1 MNREFLNIKIFAL
14 MLLVG
19 VFSICDV
26 RGQAVAD
33 SIHHRPTVGVVLC
46 GGGAKGFSH
55 IRILK
60 AIDEA
65 GIPVDCIGGTSIG
78 AIIGAL
84 YAVGYDPDEMEKIV
98 RAQNWDEIMYDKVPK
113 TLLPVENKMY
123 DRHYLATF
131 PISDGKIK
139 VKSSLVDGVCVNLLM
154 SRVMLPACGVD
165 DFNDL
170 SVPFFCVATDVEHAR
185 QYELTRGNLARSVRA
200 SMSIPFLFKPVM
212 IDDKVFVDGGMVN
225 NFPVRNMQERGVDI
239 IIGIDLEDDVI
250 PASQIDN
257 SLGLLEGMMQLA
269 SLDESN
275 YARTHC
281 DIYIKP
287 NMHGRTM
294 MSFEDYDS
302 IFYFGEEAARL
313 FYPKLKSLAD
323 SLYAIEPY
331 EINRP
336 HVKLIEKINVVDI
349 DVQEMKE
356 THEFAIKREFGKSF
370 PMEMSLDYIQDVIVK
385 LNASGYYEDLWYETE
400 NVDDG
405 VLLKLHGKER
415 EDKSMAFC
423 IHYDNNYGIGALVNF
438 TMKNLWNSM
447 NRTTLSFDFNI
458 AENPY
463 VRLSINRRYGG
474 YLRYGADLSVVSLNI
489 KNYYDSKILSSYNIQ
504 SNSLN
509 TYVQLIPSLTQ
520 QIRVGAVIDYVRMSD
535 NIKMVTRALDIEKEY
550 SFYSYFYLHYFYG
563 NEDAPNFAKRGW
575 RVSLLGKCMFFEG
588 KNDKG
593 TLSNVGSQMVYNFQ
607 ESIEK
612 SFLIGKKNSL
622 KFGIQSGMKVG
633 EASVPRFY
641 QFLVGGQ
648 SRMKYFNN
656 IMSFTGLNFVD
667 KIVDYVAFGKIAWQW
682 NFYKIFYTTVNCD
695 LGYMNSDYDLWF
707 DSGSFVMG
715 SGLSF
720 GADTVVGPVIVSL
733 MGSNLNSSLVGFI
746 NVGFWF

>member
-1 MNREFLNIKIFAL
+1 MNREFLNIKFFVL

-19 VFSICDV
+19 VFSIYDV
-26 RGQAVAD
+26 RGQAVDD
-33 SIHHRPTVGVVLC
+33 SIRHRPTVGVVLC

-65 GIPVDCIGGTSIG
+65 GVPVDCIGGTSIG

-139 VKSSLVDGVCVNLLM
+139 VKPSLVDGVCVNQLM
-154 SRVMLPACGVD
+154 SRLMLPACGVD

-170 SVPFFCVATDVEHAR
+170 PVQFFCVATDVEHAR
-185 QYELTRGNLARSVRA
+185 QYEMTRGNLARSVRA
-200 SMSIPFLFKPVM
+200 SMSIPFLFKPVT
-212 IDDKVFVDGGMVN
+212 IDDRVLIDGGMVN

-275 YARTHC
+275 YARTNC

-287 NMHGRTM
+287 NLHGRTM
-294 MSFEDYDS
+294 MSFNDFDS
-302 IFYFGEEAARL
+302 IFYFGEEAAQL

-331 EINRP
+331 EIKRP
-336 HVKLIEKINVVDI
+336 HVKQIEKINVVDI
-349 DVQEMKE
+349 DVQDMEENHK
-356 THEFAIKREFGKSF
+356 TGIKREFGKKF

-385 LNASGYYEDLWYETE
+385 LHASGYYEDLWYETE
-400 NVDDG
+400 ETQDG
-405 VLLKLHGKER
+405 VLLKIHGKECD
-415 EDKSMAFC
+415 DKSLAFC
-423 IHYDNNYGIGALVNF
+423 IHYDNNYGIGTLVNF
-438 TMKNLWNSM
+438 NVKNLWKSM
-447 NRTTLSFDFNI
+447 NRTTLNLDANI

-463 VRLSINRRYGG
+463 VRLSLNRRYGR
-474 YLRYGADLSVVSLNI
+474 YFRYGADVSVVSLNI
-489 KNYYDSKILSSYNIQ
+489 KNYNDSKILNSYNIQ

-509 TYVQLIPSLTQ
+509 IYSQIVPSLTQ
-520 QIRVGAVIDYVRMSD
+520 QIRIGAVVDYVRMFD
-535 NIKMVTRALDIEKEY
+535 NIETTHRTLDIEKDY
-550 SFYSYFYLHYFYG
+550 SFYSYLYLHYFYG
-563 NEDAPNFAKRGW
+563 NEDAPNFARRGW
-575 RVSLLGKCMFFEG
+575 RISLLGKCLFFEG
-588 KNDKG
+588 KNENG
-593 TLSNVGSQMVYNFQ
+593 TLSNVGSQMVYTFQ
-607 ESIEK
+607 ENIEK
-612 SFLIGKKNSL
+612 SFKIGSKNSL
-622 KFGIQSGMKVG
+622 KLGVQSGMKVG

-641 QFLVGGQ
+641 QYLVGGQ

-656 IMSFTGLNFVD
+656 IISFTGLNFVD
-667 KIVDYVAFGKIAWQW
+667 KIVDYVAFGKMAWQW

-695 LGYMNSDYDLWF
+695 FGYMNSDYDLWF

-715 SGLSF
+715 CGLSF

-733 MGSNLNSSLVGFI
+733 MGSNQNSSLIGFI
-746 NVGFWF
+746 NVGYWF